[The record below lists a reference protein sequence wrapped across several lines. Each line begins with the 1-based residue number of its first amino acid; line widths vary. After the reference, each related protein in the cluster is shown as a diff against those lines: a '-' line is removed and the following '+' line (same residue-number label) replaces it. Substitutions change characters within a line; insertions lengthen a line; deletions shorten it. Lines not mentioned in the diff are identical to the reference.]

1 MDSAFVKKMAE
12 SDGMRKTQSELCRSQ
27 STMCSPSTIFF
38 IKSKS
43 EYVTE
48 ELSMCCCNKDER
60 TEHSREEHNVDG
72 VQRSAERERMTL

>member
-48 ELSMCCCNKDER
+48 KLSMCCCNKDER
-60 TEHSREEHNVDG
+60 TEPHEKNITLMVFRG
-72 VQRSAERERMTL
+72 LQRERMTL